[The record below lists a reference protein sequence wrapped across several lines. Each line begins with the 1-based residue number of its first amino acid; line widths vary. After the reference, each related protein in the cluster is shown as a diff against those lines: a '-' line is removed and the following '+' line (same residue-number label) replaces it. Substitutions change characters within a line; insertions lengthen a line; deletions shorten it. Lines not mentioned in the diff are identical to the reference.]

1 MANWEI
7 EYEEE
12 YKTGTLSPL
21 GGVADYDGT
30 ELGLAEWTYQFC
42 VIVTN
47 GDGETRLFTVAYQ
60 PEERTNGMMN
70 YSGYDVTTASKYGYD
85 ADQAHVLE
93 SFCDDSDVIL
103 AELYRRAKAAA
114 KAEYE
119 YLISCQ
125 NK

>member
-1 MANWEI
+1 MATWEI

-21 GGVADYDGT
+21 GGVADYGA

-47 GDGETRLFTVAYQ
+47 DDSETRLFTVAYQ
-60 PEERTNGMMN
+60 PEERTNGMKY

-103 AELYRRAKAAA
+103 AELYKRAKAAA